1 MSKFKVGDLIIGNER
16 ADSEYKL
23 TRKGVICRV
32 ESTFSSDKDMEVR
45 IVKSPFAISDANM
58 NKTWYVGSECF
69 DAYTGPIHINDEQG
83 VASKPNNSEVNEH
96 MKKTID
102 KPSTIKFDIKEGKR
116 YKSFGKH
123 SGATIETVTTTI
135 TLNGKTASA
144 TCDKDNYS
152 ERQGILEALGN
163 MFYGNFDREYEKYV
177 HQKNIK
183 FKETCKCTICG
194 ELYETPEDARSCESG
209 HKERRAKRFSE
220 YLLRKEAIRRIKE
233 AEHEKKIEALIAEIY
248 DKRNKD
254 EQTKD
259 RQDKPKAKGK
269 KTVKKTKD

>member
-1 MSKFKVGDLIIGNER
+1 MSKFKVGDLVIGNER
-16 ADSEYKL
+16 AASEYKL

-32 ESTFSSDKDMEVR
+32 ENVYSDDKTIDIR
-45 IVKSPFAISDANM
+45 IVESPFDISDANKD
-58 NKTWYVGSECF
+58 KTWSVSAECF
-69 DAYTGPIHINDEQG
+69 DKYEKSI
-83 VASKPNNSEVNEH
+83 SKIEKSDVS
-96 MKKTID
+96 MKNIIS
-102 KPSTIKFDIKEGKR
+102 KPSTLKLSITEGKR

-135 TLNGKTASA
+135 TLDGKTASA
-144 TCDKDNYS
+144 TCDKDNYN

-177 HQKNIK
+177 RQRDTA

-194 ELYETPEDARSCESG
+194 ELYTNPEDARLCEEG
-209 HKERRAKRFSE
+209 HKEKRAKKFSD

-233 AEHEKKIEALIAEIY
+233 AEHENKVEELIAEIY

-254 EQTKD
+254 K
-259 RQDKPKAKGK
+259 KPKTKK
-269 KTVKKTKD
+269 KTTLDKKND

>member
-23 TRKGVICRV
+23 TRKDVICAV
-32 ESTFSSDKDMEVR
+32 EIAFPDGEDMIVR
-45 IVKSPFAISDANM
+45 IVKSPFDISDADM
-58 NKTWYVGSECF
+58 NKPYCVGTKYF
-69 DAYTGPIHINDEQG
+69 DKYTGSNHIDNEQS
-83 VASKPNNSEVNEH
+83 VTSKPNNSEVKKYME
-96 MKKTID
+96 KTID

-144 TCDKDNYS
+144 TCDKDNYN

-163 MFYGNFDREYEKYV
+163 MFYDNFDREYEKYV
-177 HQKNIK
+177 HQKNMK
-183 FKETCKCTICG
+183 FRETCKCTICG
-194 ELYETPEDARSCESG
+194 KLYETPEDARSCENG
-209 HKERRAKRFSE
+209 HEEKRAKKFSD

-233 AEHEKKIEALIAEIY
+233 AEHEKKIEALMAEIY

-254 EQTKD
+254 KQTTD
-259 RQDKPKAKGK
+259 RQDKSKTKGK
-269 KTVKKTKD
+269 KTVKKTKN

>member
-16 ADSEYKL
+16 ADEEYKL
-23 TRKGVICRV
+23 TKKGVICRV
-32 ESTFSSDKDMEVR
+32 ENISGDDSTINIR
-45 IVKSPFAISDANM
+45 IVESPFNISDANR
-58 NKTWYVGSECF
+58 NKTWYVNAECF
-69 DAYTGPIHINDEQG
+69 DKYEKAISKIEKSDVSMKNII
-83 VASKPNNSEVNEH
+83 SKPSSL
-96 MKKTID
+96 KLSIT
-102 KPSTIKFDIKEGKR
+102 EGKR

-135 TLNGKTASA
+135 TLDGKTASA
-144 TCDKDNYS
+144 TCDKDNYN

-177 HQKNIK
+177 RQRDMA

-194 ELYETPEDARSCESG
+194 ELYTNPEDARLCEEG
-209 HKERRAKRFSE
+209 HKEKRAKRFSD

-233 AEHEKKIEALIAEIY
+233 AEHEKRIEALMAEIY

-254 EQTKD
+254 KQTE
-259 RQDKPKAKGK
+259 DKPKTKGK
-269 KTVKKTKD
+269 KTVKKTRS